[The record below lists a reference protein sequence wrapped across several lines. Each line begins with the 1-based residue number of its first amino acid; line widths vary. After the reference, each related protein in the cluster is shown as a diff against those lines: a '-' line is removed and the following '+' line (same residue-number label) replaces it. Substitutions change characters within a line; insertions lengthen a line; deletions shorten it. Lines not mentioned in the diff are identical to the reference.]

1 MKITAPLIT
10 YEDLE
15 ITVKK
20 LEGKVAVITGG
31 NSGIGL
37 ATAQRFV
44 KEGAYVFITGRR
56 QRELDEAVKQIGD
69 NVTGVQGDM
78 SNLADLDRLYD
89 TVKQQKGQLDILF
102 ANAGLGE
109 FLPWEK
115 ISEAHYDK
123 TFSVNVKGV
132 LFTILK
138 ALPLFTNGGSII
150 LNASTAASTG
160 TEGLIVYSA
169 TKAAVRSFARSFT
182 SELKNRNIRINALSP
197 GPIET
202 PGLMNAVNS
211 LGMTEDQFKK
221 TIVSAIPMGRMGSPN
236 EVANVVLF
244 LASDDSSFV
253 TGIELFVDGGMAQI

>member
-1 MKITAPLIT
+1 M
-10 YEDLE
+10 
-15 ITVKK
+15 KK

-44 KEGAYVFITGRR
+44 DEGAYVFITGRR
-56 QRELDEAVKQIGD
+56 QTELDDAVKKIGD

-132 LFTILK
+132 LFTIYNVLRYK
-138 ALPLFTNGGSII
+138 TLYFFAYLFCNRLLCMSNCPFTFPQS
-150 LNASTAASTG
+150 LF
-160 TEGLIVYSA
+160 GLI
-169 TKAAVRSFARSFT
+169 
-182 SELKNRNIRINALSP
+182 
-197 GPIET
+197 
-202 PGLMNAVNS
+202 
-211 LGMTEDQFKK
+211 D
-221 TIVSAIPMGRMGSPN
+221 
-236 EVANVVLF
+236 F
-244 LASDDSSFV
+244 L
-253 TGIELFVDGGMAQI
+253 

>member
-1 MKITAPLIT
+1 M
-10 YEDLE
+10 
-15 ITVKK
+15 KK

-169 TKAAVRSFARSFT
+169 TKAAVTLIRSFLHLRVEEPQYSYQRSQ
-182 SELKNRNIRINALSP
+182 SR
-197 GPIET
+197 
-202 PGLMNAVNS
+202 
-211 LGMTEDQFKK
+211 
-221 TIVSAIPMGRMGSPN
+221 PN
-236 EVANVVLF
+236 
-244 LASDDSSFV
+244 
-253 TGIELFVDGGMAQI
+253 

>member
-1 MKITAPLIT
+1 
-10 YEDLE
+10 
-15 ITVKK
+15 
-20 LEGKVAVITGG
+20 
-31 NSGIGL
+31 
-37 ATAQRFV
+37 
-44 KEGAYVFITGRR
+44 
-56 QRELDEAVKQIGD
+56 
-69 NVTGVQGDM
+69 M

-150 LNASTAASTG
+150 LNASTAGSTG

-211 LGMTEDQFKK
+211 LGMTEDQL
-221 TIVSAIPMGRMGSPN
+221 RR
-236 EVANVVLF
+236 
-244 LASDDSSFV
+244 
-253 TGIELFVDGGMAQI
+253 Q